1 MTLRARLQLHSLAV
15 VALTVVVVLALD
27 EGASV
32 RGVFLP
38 GLAAAIA
45 ALALSTIVAGRL
57 TPSIIEMT
65 EVTQGLAG
73 GDMSARP
80 PLNAPGE
87 LNDLASA
94 LGRLAEHLASRVTAL
109 RHEEVLLGNLVE
121 ALDEGVL
128 TVDGGRRVTRM
139 NSAARTLLG
148 ISQRVPFSADLLPR
162 SRALLRAMDSAFA
175 GAATDPVETEIGDR
189 TVSLIARP
197 LLPGKGILVAL
208 FDLTRVRRLETVR
221 RDFVANVSHE
231 LKTPLTVIAGF
242 AETLADENV
251 PAEMRR
257 QFASTIHSNTERM
270 RRIVDDLLDLSRLE
284 SGNWAPRKSDID
296 LQEVAAEVAASYAG
310 VAEARGLDLEVTI
323 GSGSEQ
329 ILADRTAVRQILS
342 NLVDNGLR
350 HTERGS
356 VVIFA
361 KSGVNGTWVGV
372 RDTGA
377 GIAAAHRTR
386 IFERFYRVDSGRARD
401 EGGTGLGLAIV
412 KHLIDAHG
420 GRVSVESEP
429 GHGTTISTFF
439 PS

>member
-15 VALTVVVVLALD
+15 VALVIVFVLAFD
-27 EGASV
+27 DGASL
-32 RGVFLP
+32 RRVFLP
-38 GLAAAIA
+38 AVAAAVG
-45 ALALSTIVAGRL
+45 ALALSTFVAGRL
-57 TPSIIEMT
+57 TPSIREMT
-65 EVTQGLAG
+65 EVAQGLAG
-73 GDMSARP
+73 GDLTTRP
-80 PLNAPGE
+80 PLHAPGE
-87 LNDLASA
+87 LNELASA

-109 RHEEVLLGNLVE
+109 RHEEVLLGSLVE
-121 ALDEGVL
+121 ALDEGVV
-128 TVDGGRRVTRM
+128 TVDSGRRVTRM
-139 NSAARTLLG
+139 NAAARAILG
-148 ISQRVPFSADLLPR
+148 IAQPVPFAADLLPR
-162 SRALLRAMDSAFA
+162 SRELMRAMDSALT
-175 GAATDPVETEIGDR
+175 GVATDPIETDILGR

-242 AETLADENV
+242 AETLADDDV
-251 PAEMRR
+251 PEEMRR

-284 SGNWAPRKSDID
+284 SGNWTPRSSDVD
-296 LQEVAAEVAASYAG
+296 LREVAAEVAASYA
-310 VAEARGLDLEVTI
+310 VAAQARGLDLEITI
-323 GSGSEQ
+323 DAGSEK
-329 ILADRTAVRQILS
+329 IVADRTAVRQVLS
-342 NLVDNGLR
+342 NLVDNALR

-356 VVIFA
+356 VVIFG

-372 RDTGA
+372 SDTGA
-377 GIAAAHRTR
+377 GIAPAHLTR
-386 IFERFYRVDSGRARD
+386 IFERFYRVDSARARH

-420 GRVSVESEP
+420 GRVTVESEL
-429 GHGTTISTFF
+429 GHGTTISVFF